1 MIPCKITVLE
11 STLKVPEKHDI
22 CCWKSCFGEVAFV
35 KLDCKTCLHTLI
47 YVCTPCYF
55 SMAIDNQL
63 LCAQVE
69 IYNSNW
75 LSQFKCLNTNQVNE
89 TFFFQNFQISAKLPF
104 VSYCWHIFQ
113 FIQIWNQH
121 IIMILILAI
130 VRLSV
135 PCLLNFFLLFTMLL
149 IWNVCSVSGDVKTN
163 PDPKMQ
169 DKL

>member
-89 TFFFQNFQISAKLPF
+89 TFFFSKFSNFSKITICFVLLAYFSVYPNLKSAYNYDFDISNCKIISA
-104 VSYCWHIFQ
+104 
-113 FIQIWNQH
+113 
-121 IIMILILAI
+121 
-130 VRLSV
+130 
-135 PCLLNFFLLFTMLL
+135 LL
-149 IWNVCSVSGDVKTN
+149 IKFFSFVYHAFNLKCMFSVRWR
-163 PDPKMQ
+163 
-169 DKL
+169 